1 MIAAGVAAIL
11 LLFYCGLLLMVVSCL
26 LSWWVWFVVWN
37 LWLVVICFGIGFV
50 SLVLGVICGVL

>member
-1 MIAAGVAAIL
+1 MDCCLWL
-11 LLFYCGLLLMVVSCL
+11 LVVCE
-26 LSWWVWFVVWN
+26 VGGYGFVVWN